1 MMRLLL
7 IILLVFMSFISFGQD
22 SFYMIEPNDSSSTNI
37 IVPVGVTG
45 FENIISFQGSI
56 VFDTSVVSFSNI
68 SNFNIP
74 SLSFSNFGL
83 TQTGLGIIT
92 YSWYDASLQG
102 QTLLDSS
109 SLFTLEFFVIGST
122 GQSCSINF
130 SSSPTLQEVVDSSL
144 NIQTTLYNGVVF
156 QVNNVLS
163 QKDRDC
169 EDILYP
175 NIIAKNSY
183 VYLKACN
190 NKNEINVYSMNGRL
204 NSYDYKILENRIF
217 FYSKGLFFVQMND
230 VVEKVLVL

>member
-83 TQTGLGIIT
+83 SQAGLGIIT

-102 QTLLDSS
+102 ETLSDSS
-109 SLFTLEFFVIGST
+109 FLFVLNFNVSELD
-122 GQSCSINF
+122 GQSCSVNF

-144 NIQTTLYNGVVF
+144 IV
-156 QVNNVLS
+156 
-163 QKDRDC
+163 
-169 EDILYP
+169 
-175 NIIAKNSY
+175 
-183 VYLKACN
+183 
-190 NKNEINVYSMNGRL
+190 
-204 NSYDYKILENRIF
+204 
-217 FYSKGLFFVQMND
+217 
-230 VVEKVLVL
+230 